1 MIVSGAP
8 ERTPDHAIEIL
19 EMALEMMVE
28 INTLRNP
35 ATGKTMRIRIGLVFI
50 IKLL

>member
-19 EMALEMMVE
+19 EMAFDMLLH
-28 INTLRNP
+28 IKLLRNP
-35 ATGKTMRIRIGLVFI
+35 VTGKSMMIRIGTKEILF
-50 IKLL
+50 K

>member
-8 ERTPDHAIEIL
+8 ERTADHALEIL
-19 EMALEMMVE
+19 EMAFDMLSQ

-35 ATGKTMRIRIGLVFI
+35 SSGKPMMIRIGN
-50 IKLL
+50 